1 MDFQTPEDTV
11 PSDFITEELTRQLV
25 GKPKATGAWRDGD
38 PAGERLFAPVGNLN
52 LESGKTLHQAR
63 LAYESWGTL
72 NSDASNVQICSI
84 SLFQATWPLRS
95 LAAKCP

>member
-38 PAGERLFAPVGNLN
+38 PVGERLF
-52 LESGKTLHQAR
+52 
-63 LAYESWGTL
+63 
-72 NSDASNVQICSI
+72 C
-84 SLFQATWPLRS
+84 
-95 LAAKCP
+95 